1 MRMNEVKSQIS
12 LVKGERNECQEVTS
26 TLYLQWQPR
35 PHCYAMLFLGSANAK
50 YGLWNSSARTTAC
63 GNVD

>member
-1 MRMNEVKSQIS
+1 
-12 LVKGERNECQEVTS
+12 
-26 TLYLQWQPR
+26 
-35 PHCYAMLFLGSANAK
+35 MLFLGSANAK